1 MFTVTT
7 SFQNKSTRAVIISPA
22 AIRASQMIWLSG
34 CRSFR
39 ADRERGAGFQGVAPV
54 HLSDLFEGGT
64 HDSGGISPA
73 APVLLFNGSLA
84 LVGAC
89 RRGREPEE
97 RGRQRE
103 ERGRHRDV
111 GASH

>member
-1 MFTVTT
+1 MEYDFMKKFLKIHVSNVYRTT
-7 SFQNKSTRAVIISPA
+7 CFRNKSTRAVIISPA
-22 AIRASQMIWLSG
+22 YIRASQMIRMSG

-39 ADRERGAGFQGVAPV
+39 ADRERGTGFQGVAPV

-73 APVLLFNGSLA
+73 ALVLLFNGSLV

-89 RRGREPEE
+89 
-97 RGRQRE
+97 
-103 ERGRHRDV
+103 
-111 GASH
+111 